1 MSVEDTGTLW
11 FMAAGKIWSECQNV
25 RSTQFH
31 PSISLQPMELELL
44 LLKVP
49 QLYPRAVGRNSV
61 ALAPP
66 MRLLTCACDV
76 KCSYNK
82 EL

>member
-1 MSVEDTGTLW
+1 MGQNFPLDIKIIMSVEDTGTLW
-11 FMAAGKIWSECQNV
+11 FMEQGRSDQNV
-25 RSTQFH
+25 RNTQFH

-66 MRLLTCACDV
+66 MRL
-76 KCSYNK
+76 
-82 EL
+82 